1 MTIKDDEIKGASVL
15 SVLTLAS
22 LSVKLSSLFEVVF
35 TMLLSVVW
43 Y

>member
-1 MTIKDDEIKGASVL
+1 MTIKDDEINGASVL